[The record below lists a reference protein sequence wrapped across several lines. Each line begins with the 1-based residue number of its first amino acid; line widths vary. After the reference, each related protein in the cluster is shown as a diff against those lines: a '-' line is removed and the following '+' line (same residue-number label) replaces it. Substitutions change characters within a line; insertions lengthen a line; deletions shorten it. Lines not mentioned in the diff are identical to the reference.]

1 MCRFVC
7 YLGDPVPLELLVL
20 RPRNSLV
27 NQSLDSR
34 MGATRVNGDGF
45 GIAWY
50 DPLVGP
56 EPGLF
61 RCVSPAWNDTNL
73 AHLARFVR
81 SGCILAHVRAAS
93 SGSGVSLENCHP
105 FAAGPYSFMHN
116 GDLGGFQ
123 QVRRQL
129 LAQLGEES
137 FRRIRGRTDSE
148 HLFALFLDELA
159 QPPAGERLQAM
170 AAALERAVA
179 RALALT
185 RAAGVDEASYL
196 NVVAADG
203 DEAVALR
210 FTTDTPEHALSLF
223 HHVGRRYQC
232 EGGVC
237 HMLEAGTERGAVLI
251 SSEPLSQD
259 PGWQAVPPNHM
270 VLVGRQGLEEVRP
283 VSLPPS

>member
-148 HLFALFLDELA
+148 HLFALFLEELGGQEVLA
-159 QPPAGERLQAM
+159 DTHEL
-170 AAALERAVA
+170 A
-179 RALALT
+179 RAL
-185 RAAGVDEASYL
+185 EASMRRALELVERHGGPVESSL
-196 NVVAADG
+196 N
-203 DEAVALR
+203 L
-210 FTTDTPEHALSLF
+210 ALSD
-223 HHVGRRYQC
+223 GRSGVVTRYSTRSESPGESLYWSSGRQYRC
-232 EGGVC
+232 ES
-237 HMLEAGTERGAVLI
+237 GACSMVETG
-251 SSEPLSQD
+251 SS
-259 PGWQAVPPNHM
+259 GAA
-270 VLVGRQGLEEVRP
+270 VLVGSERLSADPSWAAVPSKHMLLIHPDRTTELRP
-283 VSLPPS
+283 LAF